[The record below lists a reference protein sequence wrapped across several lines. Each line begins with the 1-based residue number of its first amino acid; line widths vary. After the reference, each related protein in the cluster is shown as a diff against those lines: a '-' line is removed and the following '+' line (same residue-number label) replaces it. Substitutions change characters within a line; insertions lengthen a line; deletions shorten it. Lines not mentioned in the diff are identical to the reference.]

1 MTRLAMNGARLE
13 PYDQGY
19 RDGWHDIHVTRRKRR
34 RKRRGRNTE
43 YALGYG
49 HGRTDGDVH
58 PGWPDWWPAYARG
71 WDCPARF
78 EAFGPRGE
86 AQHLAAVE

>member
-1 MTRLAMNGARLE
+1 MTTMHGVKLE

-19 RDGWHDIHVTRRKRR
+19 RDGWHDIHITRRKRR
-34 RKRRGRNTE
+34 RKRRQRNAE

-58 PGWPDWWPAYARG
+58 PEAPEWWPDYAQGWNSRARLVASESQPA
-71 WDCPARF
+71 P
-78 EAFGPRGE
+78 EAPE
-86 AQHLAAVE
+86 VAA